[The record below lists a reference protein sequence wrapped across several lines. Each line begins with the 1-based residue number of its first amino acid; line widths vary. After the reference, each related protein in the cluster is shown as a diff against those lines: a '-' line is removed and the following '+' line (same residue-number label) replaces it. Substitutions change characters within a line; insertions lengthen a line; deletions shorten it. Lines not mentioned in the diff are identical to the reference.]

1 MTQETPQVPRSP
13 LPPVHEAF
21 LPREHAL
28 HRPRHGRRQAVA
40 LVCAAVFFG
49 TPVLA
54 SVAGV
59 HPGQFENRAL
69 TSFPGLG
76 QGWSFFPQLGQW
88 ATDHLAFR
96 EQAVHAGD
104 GISRGLFGEA
114 PPLDGQRPQDQQGPI
129 PAQPPAPAP
138 LVNYPKVLEGKNG
151 WMYLGDEIASHC
163 NLKQPLAQTMAELDR
178 LRDGV
183 RASGRQFVVVV
194 APDKTTIAPE
204 YLPSNYVGKDCR
216 ERTAAEFWQRVD
228 ADNSILDLRSGLE
241 AQGRAVGAPVYGPQ
255 DAHWSDEGGMLMARS
270 LAESMSPGSTASWV
284 IKPSDPWQMPADLPP
299 LIGHTGTTSGR
310 HYEVLTDGKRDQ
322 TREVLSDLKAPL
334 KLTSASGTGTYQGK
348 VALLGDSFTYRA
360 LPYLAATFGN
370 MTAQHHSALLTDT
383 GSTVGDMFADNRVV
397 AIEVVERTLA
407 SGTFGLLAPQVV
419 DNILAKLAARPIR

>member
-1 MTQETPQVPRSP
+1 MTEQKTSQAPRA

-40 LVCAAVFFG
+40 LACAAVFFA

-54 SVAGV
+54 SISGV

-69 TSFPGLG
+69 TEFPSLG
-76 QGWSFFPQLGQW
+76 QGWSFFPQLAQW

-96 EQAVHAGD
+96 EQAVHTAD
-104 GISRGLFGEA
+104 GLSRGLFGEA
-114 PPLDGQRPQDQQGPI
+114 PPLGGQPQAPEGPI
-129 PAQPPAPAP
+129 PAQPTAPAP
-138 LVNYPKVLEGKNG
+138 FVSYPKVLEGKSG
-151 WMYLGDEIASHC
+151 WLYLGDEIASHC
-163 NLKQPLAQTMAELDR
+163 NLSKPLDQTMAELDR

-204 YLPSNYVGKDCR
+204 YLPADYAGKDCR
-216 ERTAAEFWQRVD
+216 QRTAAEFWQRAD
-228 ADNSILDLRSGLE
+228 ADNAIIDLRSGLE

-270 LAESMSPGSTASWV
+270 LAEAMSPGSTASWV
-284 IKPSDPWQMPADLPP
+284 IKPGDPWQLAADLPP
-299 LIGHTGTTSGR
+299 LIGHTGQTSGR

-334 KLTSASGTGTYQGK
+334 KLQSASGTGTYQGP

-360 LPYLAATFGN
+360 LPYLAATFGE
-370 MTAQHHSALLTDT
+370 MTAQHHSGLLVDT
-383 GSTVGDMFADNRVV
+383 GKTVGKLFADNKVV
-397 AIEVVERTLA
+397 AIEVAERTLT

-419 DNILAKLAARPIR
+419 DNILGELAARPIR